1 MADQDDM
8 TLYTVDFEF
17 QDILG
22 AELGEDPNDFVTA
35 VRFKSHTEQEEP
47 GAHVELVGKGKL
59 SLFHFGLAM
68 DAEFP
73 LRVVMDA
80 TSSILAMSEMLFSW
94 EEGAHPFDKFEEI
107 FKEEPIFNQDVCFV
121 EQLEVLPAHRGR
133 GIGRDALISIARRFY
148 NSCGLLV
155 LKAYPMQHDVNV
167 QRQVDEWAKAMRYEE
182 LEQDLERAQYQLF
195 SWYQK
200 MGLSNPFD
208 VEYFMALPGD
218 LAQLPKVGMDTP

>member
-94 EEGAHPFDKFEEI
+94 KR
-107 FKEEPIFNQDVCFV
+107 
-121 EQLEVLPAHRGR
+121 VLTLSISLRSTSRRSPSSTGTS
-133 GIGRDALISIARRFY
+133 ALWSSWR
-148 NSCGLLV
+148 SCPHTAAGGS
-155 LKAYPMQHDVNV
+155 AGTH
-167 QRQVDEWAKAMRYEE
+167 
-182 LEQDLERAQYQLF
+182 
-195 SWYQK
+195 
-200 MGLSNPFD
+200 
-208 VEYFMALPGD
+208 
-218 LAQLPKVGMDTP
+218 